1 MANWRIASNIYIY
14 AFFVIHQSISFAW
27 PFYVLRTPWEQWC
40 SNWEA
45 GGLHPPPFSKFSS
58 SPPHYSGQH
67 ASTPPLHP
75 PSRSGESPPN
85 VSLSPSIRE
94 ILTTSTPGN
103 AYPGGERKKGRD
115 EIHNFKKRKCSVQAQ
130 DMVDSMKILPQTLY
144 PTYVFTPFAMHHS
157 VILCQIH
164 TWSLLASSTSYA
176 VCHCVTAFKSDS
188 DCAYSFYESGG
199 LT

>member
-1 MANWRIASNIYIY
+1 MHFSSFTSQYLLLGPSMSSALPGNSGVATGRLGGFTPPPSPSLVQAPPTTLANM
-14 AFFVIHQSISFAW
+14 
-27 PFYVLRTPWEQWC
+27 
-40 SNWEA
+40 
-45 GGLHPPPFSKFSS
+45 HPP
-58 SPPHYSGQH
+58 
-67 ASTPPLHP
+67 PPLHP